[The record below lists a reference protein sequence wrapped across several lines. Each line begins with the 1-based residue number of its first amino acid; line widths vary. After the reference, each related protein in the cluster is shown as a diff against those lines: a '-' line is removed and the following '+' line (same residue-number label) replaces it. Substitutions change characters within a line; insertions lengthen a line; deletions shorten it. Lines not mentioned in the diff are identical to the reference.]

1 MDRNHVSLI
10 SAALFLACSTGTV
23 YAQTD
28 EQWKTMGPD
37 PAVSKAEEAALTKP
51 KATTADANAPAALPE
66 RLASLIKD
74 LQTPSPSQDVW
85 KRFNAALD
93 RNLERQLQAYLAERP
108 KPQQVQLD
116 ANIARTRQDMLAVA
130 GGKFVIGNYGL
141 LEQPPYSIT
150 DDDDGPP
157 QLVVLS
163 DYQIKKRR
171 VTYAEYDVF
180 TASRGLPP
188 VATDGFSLQYR
199 YPDYSAK
206 VTWRQA
212 DDYCRWLS
220 TITGQPYAL
229 PTEAQ
234 WEYAARSRGKN
245 YAWGIANE
253 DAVSFDVDAL
263 ERQLAEKARQQG
275 GPDYLINS
283 PVGLFGPNPLGL
295 YDVIGY
301 GDEWTH
307 DRYARRPDWSAG
319 KPQVVRDPQGPD
331 NGEERVVKQAARS
344 SHALTITREGW
355 GEVNPASDRPVRNSF
370 RCVINSA
377 SR

>member
-1 MDRNHVSLI
+1 MDRNHVSLL
-10 SAALFLACSTGTV
+10 SAALFLACGTSTAS
-23 YAQTD
+23 AQTD

-37 PAVSKAEEAALTKP
+37 PAVSKAEEATLVKHP
-51 KATTADANAPAALPE
+51 KATTADANASTALPE
-66 RLASLIKD
+66 RLASLIKN
-74 LQTPSPSQDVW
+74 LQTPSPNRDVW

-93 RNLERQLQAYLAERP
+93 RNLERQLQAYLADRP

-116 ANIARTRQDMLAVA
+116 ATIARTRQDMLAVA
-130 GGKFVIGNYGL
+130 GGKFVIGDYGL

-150 DDDDGPP
+150 DDDGGPP

-163 DYQIKKRR
+163 DYQIKKHR
-171 VTYAEYDVF
+171 VTYAEYDLF

-206 VTWRQA
+206 VTWHQA
-212 DDYCRWLS
+212 NDYCRWLS
-220 TITGQPYAL
+220 ATTNQPYAL

-245 YAWGIANE
+245 YAWGVAHE
-253 DAVSFDVDAL
+253 DAVSFDA
-263 ERQLAEKARQQG
+263 EAFEQQLGEKAQEHG

-283 PVGLFGPNPLGL
+283 PVGLFGSNPLGL
-295 YDVIGY
+295 FDMIGY

-319 KPQVVRDPQGPD
+319 KPQVVQNPRGPD
-331 NGEERVVKQAARS
+331 SGEEHVVKQAARS

-355 GEVNPASDRPVRNSF
+355 GEVNPASGRPVRNSF
-370 RCVINSA
+370 RCVINST
-377 SR
+377 